1 MAVKAFDWLCDF
13 HPPPL
18 ISLSQIRM
26 CQKKMKGIVKK
37 LLEGLQRLKLK
48 QMEIIKP
55 DL

>member
-13 HPPPL
+13 HLPPL
-18 ISLSQIRM
+18 ISLSDSDVS
-26 CQKKMKGIVKK
+26 KKMKGIVKK
-37 LLEGLQRLKLK
+37 LLEGLERLKLK